1 MRWVIVALFL
11 PCLAFAD
18 QLRLT
23 GILRDLNDTHPDME
37 GELGTDRGIVEQRL
51 GADGKP
57 VYAPENSSETTH
69 GPIAFYSWYND
80 APGVNMRAP
89 IVLTL
94 VNSAEDP
101 RVYTFRDLEFFPID
115 GRLLGNQGRPHNYHF
130 TVELHTTFVYEGG
143 EHLTFEG
150 DDDLWVFVNGYR
162 VIDLGGVH
170 GVETETADFDAIARE
185 AGLVRGQVYP
195 LDLFYAER
203 HTVDAHFTLSTTV
216 RFEDA
221 GDPGDPGGGGSGGG
235 GAGGSGGG
243 AGSSGGGSGEPG
255 GPGAGGAGGGDPG
268 GAGGNPGAGGSGA
281 GSGEPGA
288 GGGAGEPGGGP
299 REDPCLNDPTCVI
312 PCSNG
317 ECPYQRICRDELCVD
332 PCLDVLCAP
341 NETCVGGLCA
351 AGLPEG
357 VDLGFIEPPPASDAG
372 TNAGDGAGSD
382 CSTTPGVPP
391 AGLPWWLAVW
401 VLRRRRA

>member
-18 QLRLT
+18 QLRIT

-101 RVYTFRDLEFFPID
+101 RVYTFRDLTFFPID
-115 GRLLGNQGRPHNYHF
+115 GQLLGNQGRPHNYHF

-170 GVETETADFDAIARE
+170 GVQRETADFDAIARE

-216 RFEDA
+216 RFQDA

-235 GAGGSGGG
+235 AGGSGGG
-243 AGSSGGGSGEPG
+243 SGGSGEPG
-255 GPGAGGAGGGDPG
+255 GPGAGGAAGGDPG

-288 GGGAGEPGGGP
+288 GGGAGEPAGGP

-341 NETCVGGLCA
+341 NETCV
-351 AGLPEG
+351 AGVCVAGVPESA
-357 VDLGFIEPPPASDAG
+357 DLGFIEPPPPADAG
-372 TNAGDGAGSD
+372 TNAGDGGGSD
-382 CSTTPGVPP
+382 CSTAPGVPP
-391 AGLPWWLAVW
+391 AALPWWLAVW
-401 VLRRRRA
+401 ALRRRRA